1 MVVQH
6 PIRRR
11 ARREVS
17 DLVDAVFQRRGL
29 PAPTKAAGSD
39 GNQIGMC
46 VTIPPLASLTILYIL

>member
-1 MVVQH
+1 MSLRLRMVVQH

-39 GNQIGMC
+39 GIR
-46 VTIPPLASLTILYIL
+46 